1 MAGRLLY
8 RAARPLLFRLD
19 PEWIHERS
27 LGALSLA
34 ARGSAG
40 RATLRSLGEVR
51 TAGGRPA
58 ASVLGLTFRNRI
70 GLAAG
75 FDKDGRAIR
84 AWEALGFGFVELGT
98 VTARAQPG
106 NRRPRLFR
114 LSRDQALINRMGF
127 NNHGA
132 DALARR
138 IAAARPHLPSDFRLG
153 VSIGRGAR
161 VTRGGDVDEYLVAY
175 RAVAPVADYVAINVS
190 SPNTAGLRDLEEPS
204 RLAALLAG
212 IASERRDAPAA
223 PMLVKLSPDL
233 DSGTLGEALDVI
245 VDAGV
250 SGVILTNTTTSRA
263 GLRSARWLIEQTGGL
278 SGRPLREHM
287 LRTLA
292 FTRERVRD
300 RLTIVAS
307 GGIFGREDAIE
318 ALYAGA
324 SLIQIY
330 TGFIYRGPSVIGE
343 LAHLRRPR
351 HPVG

>member
-8 RAARPLLFRLD
+8 RAARPILFRLD
-19 PEWIHERS
+19 PEWVHERS
-27 LGALSLA
+27 LTALSLA
-34 ARGSAG
+34 ARTSGG
-40 RATLRSLGEVR
+40 RAVLSSLGE
-51 TAGGRPA
+51 AGAANSRPP
-58 ASVLGLTFRNRI
+58 ASALGLTFRNRI

-84 AWEALGFGFVELGT
+84 AWAALGFGFVELGT

-106 NRRPRLFR
+106 NRKPRLFR

-138 IAAARPHLPSDFRLG
+138 IAAARRHLPADFRVG

-161 VTRGGDVDEYLVAY
+161 AAPGRDVEEYAVAY
-175 RAVAPVADYVAINVS
+175 RAVAPHADYVAINVS
-190 SPNTAGLRDLEEPS
+190 SPNTAGLRDLEEPR
-204 RLAALLAG
+204 RLAALLRGLTADRTG
-212 IASERRDAPAA
+212 SVQAVP
-223 PMLVKLSPDL
+223 PLLVKLSPDL
-233 DSGTLGEALDVI
+233 DSGTLGDALDVI

-250 SGVILTNTTTSRA
+250 AGVILTNTTTSRR
-263 GLRSARWLIEQTGGL
+263 GLHSARWLVQQGGGL

-307 GGIFGREDAIE
+307 GGLFHREDAIE

-324 SLIQIY
+324 SLLQVY
-330 TGFIYRGPSVIGE
+330 TGFVYRGPGIIGE
-343 LAHLRRPR
+343 LTNLRRPR
-351 HPVG
+351 

>member
-1 MAGRLLY
+1 MPSLY
-8 RAARPLLFRLD
+8 RTVRPILFRLD

-27 LGALSLA
+27 LGVLSLA
-34 ARGSAG
+34 GRLTAG
-40 RATLRSLGEVR
+40 RALLRSLGDVDY
-51 TAGGRPA
+51 ASP
-58 ASVLGLTFRNRI
+58 ASVLGLTFRNRV

-106 NRRPRLFR
+106 NPKPRLFR
-114 LSRDQALINRMGF
+114 LSRDEALINRMGLI
-127 NNHGA
+127 NSGA

-138 IAAARPHLPSDFRLG
+138 IAAARGYVAPDFRIG

-161 VTRGGDVDEYLVAY
+161 VARGRDVEEYVTAY
-175 RAVAPVADYVAINVS
+175 RAVAPHADYVAINVS
-190 SPNTAGLRDLEEPS
+190 SPNTAGLRDLEEPR
-204 RLAALLAG
+204 RLATLLEGLDA
-212 IASERRDAPAA
+212 ERRGADRP

-245 VDAGV
+245 VGAGV
-250 SGVILTNTTTSRA
+250 AGVILTNTTTART
-263 GLRSARWLIEQTGGL
+263 GLRSTRWLVEQTGGL

-307 GGIFGREDAIE
+307 GGIFGRGEAIE

-324 SLIQIY
+324 SLLQIY
-330 TGFIYRGPSVIGE
+330 TGFVYRGPSFIGE
-343 LAHLRRPR
+343 LANLRRARP
-351 HPVG
+351 G

>member
-1 MAGRLLY
+1 M
-8 RAARPLLFRLD
+8 
-19 PEWIHERS
+19 HERS

-34 ARGSAG
+34 ARTAAG
-40 RATLRSLGEVR
+40 RTVLRSLGE
-51 TAGGRPA
+51 AQPGARPP
-58 ASVLGLTFRNRI
+58 ASALGLTFRNRI

-84 AWEALGFGFVELGT
+84 AWDALGFGFVELGT

-106 NRRPRLFR
+106 NRKPRLFR
-114 LSRDQALINRMGF
+114 LGRDQALINRMGF
-127 NNHGA
+127 NNKGA

-138 IAAARPHLPSDFRLG
+138 VAAARRHLARDFRLG

-161 VTRGGDVDEYLVAY
+161 VARGADLDEYLAAY
-175 RAVAPVADYVAINVS
+175 RAVAPHADYVAINVS
-190 SPNTAGLRDLEEPS
+190 SPNTAGLRDLEEPQ
-204 RLAALLAG
+204 RLAALLEGLSA
-212 IASERRDAPAA
+212 ERRASGAPS
-223 PMLVKLSPDL
+223 PPLLVKLSPDL

-250 SGVILTNTTTSRA
+250 AGVILTNTTTSRA
-263 GLRSARWLIEQTGGL
+263 GLRSSRWLARQSGGL

-300 RLTIVAS
+300 RLTIVAC
-307 GGIFGREDAIE
+307 GGIFDRGDAIE

-324 SLIQIY
+324 SLLQLY

-343 LAHLRRPR
+343 LANLRRPA
-351 HPVG
+351 